1 LVATWLFA
9 NAPSLSLEHLVIELC
24 SSRSPPPPQDV
35 ESANMFIGSL
45 IFVQEL
51 AEKVVEVVQPMR
63 EKLDAVLIFPSMPD
77 VMRLNKVGTFTMA
90 QMGQSKS
97 VIGEFMKKKRQDN
110 GASFEGSMLKLLR
123 TLPKVLK
130 YLPSDKAQD
139 ARSFMMSFQYW
150 LGGSPENLEALLL
163 MMAQSYIYEGE
174 DMVKEE
180 IAAPVLLPDLG
191 IWHPLAPRVFENAE
205 EYNTWYDT
213 EHAELIGIDAKSA
226 PTVGVILQKSH
237 INTND
242 ESHYTSLIQE
252 IEARGARVM
261 CVYSGGLDF
270 SVPVEQFFTKSSVV
284 PDSVINLT
292 GFALVGGPAS
302 QDHDKAVEVLSK
314 LNRPYICAVPLV
326 FQSFEEWKSSEL
338 GLHPIQVALQVS
350 LPEIDGAIEP
360 IIYGGRDG
368 MTGRTVPL
376 PDRIN
381 LVADRALKWANLRM
395 KQNKVRPS
403 LP

>member
-1 LVATWLFA
+1 
-9 NAPSLSLEHLVIELC
+9 
-24 SSRSPPPPQDV
+24 
-35 ESANMFIGSL
+35 MFIGSL

-174 DMVKEE
+174 DMVKDE

-205 EYNTWYDT
+205 EYNTWYNT
-213 EHAELIGIDAKSA
+213 EHAELIGIDPKSA

-270 SVPVEQFFTKSSVV
+270 SVPVEQFFTQSSIV

-302 QDHDKAVEVLSK
+302 QDHDKAVEVLAK

-395 KQNKVRPS
+395 KQNKVRPP
-403 LP
+403 LFRV